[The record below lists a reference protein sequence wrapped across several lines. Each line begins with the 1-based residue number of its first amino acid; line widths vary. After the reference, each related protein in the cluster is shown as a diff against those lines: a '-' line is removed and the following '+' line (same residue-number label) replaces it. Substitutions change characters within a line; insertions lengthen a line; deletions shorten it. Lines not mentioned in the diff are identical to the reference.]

1 MKQEQRYRVYLSD
14 VSYFSGKLEGALRA
28 KRIGYERVRITPGIL
43 LNEVL
48 PNTGWMKVPALRRN
62 DGLWL
67 HDSTPLLRWLDAEHP
82 ERALIPSDPYCA
94 FLSTLIEDYCDEW
107 QWRPAMF
114 WRWVWP
120 DNARYLGARLGA
132 ELSEGTIHPAWGMG
146 LYFRRRQQRIYLHGD
161 GVRAHN
167 FDAIAALY
175 PRSLAWLETLLADR
189 RYLLGDRPSLVDI
202 AWFGPMFRHYAQD
215 PRPAALMAATA
226 PRVWA
231 WVTRLW
237 NSGSEDWSESA
248 LGDFSD
254 AGWNPIFRDLG
265 QAYLPYLIDNAAALA
280 DGRRHFDGRYGGIDY
295 PRLPAIRYRARCLA
309 TLRAAYAQL
318 APAARAR
325 VELRLEG
332 SGIVEALG
340 LAEDPVALPPIDSA
354 IAGPKRPLG
363 LAQRLRFYF
372 TGTPWDSA
380 P

>member
-1 MKQEQRYRVYLSD
+1 VARYCVYLSD

-28 KRIGYERVRITPGIL
+28 KRIGYERRRITPSVL
-43 LNEVL
+43 LDEVL
-48 PNTGWMKVPALRRN
+48 PNTGWMKVPALRRD

-67 HDSTPLLRWLDAEHP
+67 HDTTPLLRWLDAEHP
-82 ERALIPSDPYCA
+82 QRALIPADPYRA
-94 FLSTLIEDYCDEW
+94 FLSALVEDYCDEW

-114 WRWVWP
+114 WRWAWP

-132 ELSEGTIHPAWGMG
+132 ELAEGTIHPAWAMG
-146 LYFRRRQQRIYLHGD
+146 LYFRLRQQRIFLRGD

-167 FDAIAALY
+167 FEAIAALY
-175 PRSLAWLETLLADR
+175 PQALAWLEALLADR

-237 NSGSEDWSESA
+237 NSGAEDWSEA
-248 LGDFSD
+248 PLDDFGD
-254 AGWNPIFRDLG
+254 AGWDAIFRDLG
-265 QAYLPYLIDNAAALA
+265 QAYLPYLLDNAAAIA
-280 DGRRHFDGRYGGIDY
+280 SGRKHFDGRYGDIAY
-295 PRLPAIRYRARCLA
+295 PHLPAIRYRARCLA
-309 TLRAAYAQL
+309 TLRATYAQL
-318 APAARAR
+318 APEVRAR
-325 VELRLEG
+325 VDARLQG
-332 SGIVEALG
+332 LGIVEVLSASATPGSPSPITSAL
-340 LAEDPVALPPIDSA
+340 
-354 IAGPKRPLG
+354 AGPARRLG
-363 LAQRLRFYF
+363 FAQRLRFYF